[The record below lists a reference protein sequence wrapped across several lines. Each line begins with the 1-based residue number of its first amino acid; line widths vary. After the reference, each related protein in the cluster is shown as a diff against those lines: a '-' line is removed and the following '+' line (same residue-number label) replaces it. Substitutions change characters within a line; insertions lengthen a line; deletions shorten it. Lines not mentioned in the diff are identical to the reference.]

1 MLTFRPI
8 SYDDADL
15 RAFKYTGTADVREG
29 QICYIPSSASNTLNI
44 IAATPWSGVAT
55 ALPTLHMGGA
65 HPTVS
70 IQYMN
75 GKLFA
80 IFREDPD
87 PESVSPTI
95 EQGDYCIGFPFKSGA
110 EFEIHYSVTEYG
122 VATFSDFTKGGRV
135 TLGSTGLFTCV
146 SAVSGMNNTGLVIG
160 ICLGTFNGK
169 YARIRCI

>member
-8 SYDDADL
+8 SYADADL

-29 QICYIPSSASNTLNI
+29 QICYIPSTASNTLNI
-44 IAATPWSGVAT
+44 IAATPWSGHYHAI
-55 ALPTLHMGGA
+55 PTLHMGGV

-70 IQYMN
+70 ISFA
-75 GKLFA
+75 KDKFFA

-95 EQGDYCIGFPFKSGA
+95 SQADYVIGFPFKAGN

-122 VATFSDFTKGGRV
+122 SATLSDFTKGGYV
-135 TLGSTGLFTCV
+135 TLGSTGLFTVV
-146 SAVSGMNNTGLVIG
+146 STASGMNNTGLVLG